1 MKNSKE
7 NTVTMSIE
15 ALDNIK
21 FNSRYK
27 ILDVSSIIL
36 LIDVSKVLD
45 KTREYAGLHSDIKLV
60 ETNKN
65 TRHSLIKNIDITPI
79 KYSEEAVFYTDEYN
93 TLLTNNNNILQL

>member
-1 MKNSKE
+1 
-7 NTVTMSIE
+7 MSIE

-27 ILDVSSIIL
+27 ISDASNIIL

-45 KTREYAGLHSDIKLV
+45 KTREYAGLYSDIKLV
-60 ETNKN
+60 GLSKN
-65 TRHSLIKNIDITPI
+65 TKHNLIKNIDITPI

-93 TLLTNNNNILQL
+93 ILLTSNNNILQL